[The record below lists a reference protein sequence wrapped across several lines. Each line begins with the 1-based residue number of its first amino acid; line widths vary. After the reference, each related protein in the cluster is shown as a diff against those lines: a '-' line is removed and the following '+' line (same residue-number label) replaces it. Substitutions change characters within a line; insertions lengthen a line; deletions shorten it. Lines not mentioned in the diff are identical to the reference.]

1 MKHSAKKWE
10 RFDLAAWESIST
22 NGIENFWRQ
31 LKVSIRST
39 HVSVSPQHMSK
50 YLDEFTFRLNHRAE
64 VNLMFDRLIAKF

>member
-1 MKHSAKKWE
+1 MKHSAKEWE
-10 RFDLAAWESIST
+10 RFDPTAWESIST